1 MVNKLEIIHVA
12 IEQLKQ
18 KNPDVIMTMIRQF
31 VIENTPLP
39 KAKAINL
46 YDYADQGYNPRKI
59 LSGVYMDKGDKV
71 AVATNCQVLIVS
83 KSMYKPTKFKNGV
96 VGKDG
101 KNIPGEFVN
110 YKRALPDDGD
120 HIDIDV
126 FSKDIIE
133 QETVGALADKFL
145 SGDNEFCASIPIHF
159 GDNELQFP
167 VSAVPL
173 LLETK
178 LDGWKLVSKRNYY
191 YEDDD
196 LKIVVSSVLVD
207 K

>member
-1 MVNKLEIIHVA
+1 MANKLEIIHVA

-31 VIENTPLP
+31 VIENMPLP
-39 KAKAINL
+39 KAKVINL
-46 YDYADQGYNPRKI
+46 YDYVNKGGNSPKEI
-59 LSGVYMDKGDKV
+59 LRGVYMDKENKV
-71 AVATNCQVLIVS
+71 AVATNCQTLIVS

-96 VGKDG
+96 VDKDG
-101 KNIPGEFVN
+101 KNISGVYVN
-110 YKRALPDDGD
+110 YKYALPNEDELE
-120 HIDIDV
+120 DIDV
-126 FSKDIIE
+126 FSKNVIE
-133 QETVGALADKFL
+133 QETVSALADKFL
-145 SGDNEFCASIPIHF
+145 SGDDEFCASIPIHT
-159 GDNELQFP
+159 GSEVQFP

-173 LLETK
+173 LLKTK
-178 LDGWKLVSKRNYY
+178 PDGWKFTSKRNYY